1 MRNAG
6 CLRQI
11 NIGNIL
17 LLKALPTVHLTV
29 GLRVERN
36 PDETDV
42 AALREHFSFSSNVLS
57 WYSNLAGEA
66 GRMEDR
72 AGQLD
77 QLPFHWLATS
87 LTHIQALLNKIR
99 VMRC

>member
-1 MRNAG
+1 MLAAPADTADCSVFPAIRNAG
-6 CLRQI
+6 WLRQI

-42 AALREHFSFSSNVLS
+42 AALREHFSFSSNGLVL
-57 WYSNLAGEA
+57 
-66 GRMEDR
+66 
-72 AGQLD
+72 
-77 QLPFHWLATS
+77 
-87 LTHIQALLNKIR
+87 
-99 VMRC
+99 